1 MNILKVNLKEKSY
14 HIYIESGLLDNISE
28 EIKKIHENGK
38 IAVITDKNVERLYG
52 EKLLNSLKDDFEVKI
67 ISLEPGEK
75 SKSMDVAQNVY
86 DELLDLE
93 ITRGDLVIAFGGGV
107 VGDLAGFISS
117 TLFRGIPFVQI
128 PTSLL
133 AQIDS
138 SIGGKVAVNSPKG
151 KNLIGSFYH
160 PEAVYIDPYVLKTLD
175 KRFLYDGIAEVIKY
189 GCIKDE
195 NLFSDLL
202 EYSSDEEM
210 LENIE
215 KIIYKC
221 CKIKKDIVENDEKDM
236 GVRMTLNF
244 GHTLGHALEKYF
256 DYEIYTHGE
265 AVAVGMYSIT
275 KNSEE
280 MGLTQRGTV
289 DRLKQILKKY
299 KLPYKLPYVNRLEVI
314 ENINLDKK
322 NKGNKINLILLNK
335 IGDSFIKNIDRKDIN
350 MNILNGI

>member
-86 DELLDLE
+86 DELLDFE

-202 EYSSDEEM
+202 EYSSDEEI

-215 KIIYKC
+215 KVIYKC